1 MSREKQT
8 RSEQREEARAKAKAM
23 REQHKKGE
31 KRKRA
36 ALQFG
41 VGGAVIAVVGLV
53 AFALISGANK
63 ETVEPKN
70 MAFNYGIKIGTN
82 LEAFT
87 PDYTPAPGEG
97 GVNVPNIQV
106 YIDYQCPF
114 CRDFELPNQSQFES
128 WVTKG
133 AATLEIHPI
142 SFLDG
147 RGTPNEYSSRAANAA
162 VCVAEYSPNSFFKFN
177 SLLFENQPEEGLAGP
192 DNSELFERAKE
203 AGITNTSEIQSCI
216 NEKRFGAW
224 VSDITSKTLNEN
236 IPGTQYRVEGTPF
249 VMVNNQPF
257 QTENNADFYSP
268 ARVAQF
274 LQSVSVN

>member
-1 MSREKQT
+1 LSREKQT

>member
-1 MSREKQT
+1 LSREKQT

-23 REQHKKGE
+23 REQHKKDE

-268 ARVAQF
+268 ARFAQF

>member
-1 MSREKQT
+1 MTPEKQT
-8 RSEQREEARAKAKAM
+8 RSEQREEARAKAKLM

-41 VGGAVIAVVGLV
+41 IGGAAIAVIGLV

-70 MAFNYGIKIGTN
+70 MAFNNGIKIGTN

-87 PDYTPAPGEG
+87 PDFTPAPGEG
-97 GVNVPNIQV
+97 GADVPNIQV
-106 YIDYQCPF
+106 YIDYQCPY

-133 AATLEIHPI
+133 VATLEMHPI

-177 SLLFENQPEEGLAGP
+177 SILFANQPEEGTAGP
-192 DNSELFERAKE
+192 ENSELIERTKE
-203 AGITNTSEIQSCI
+203 AQVANAGEIETCI
-216 NEKRFGAW
+216 NEKRFGTW
-224 VSDITSKTLNEN
+224 VSDITAKALNEN

-249 VMVNNQPF
+249 VLVNNQPF
-257 QTENNADFYSP
+257 KTENAADFYSP
-268 ARVAQF
+268 ARFAQF

>member
-8 RSEQREEARAKAKAM
+8 RSEQREEARAKAKLM
-23 REQHKKGE
+23 REQHKKDE

-268 ARVAQF
+268 ARFAQF